1 MDMLPFLFLNCFLK
15 WLVITVG
22 GFFFCFF
29 FTFTVYL
36 RPARYVERK
45 ERDLAFNR
53 DYNIELHFYE
63 RIAQLEGLV
72 ENTKKFRAD
81 QLDVKNNILTKLLDE
96 NIFREF
102 SKTPSQ
108 NDVIDGLNKTT
119 VQQFRKFT
127 WKFTSTMSR
136 FQYSNAQQECFC
148 K

>member
-1 MDMLPFLFLNCFLK
+1 M
-15 WLVITVG
+15 
-22 GFFFCFF
+22 FF
-29 FTFTVYL
+29 FTFAVYL

-127 WKFTSTMSR
+127 
-136 FQYSNAQQECFC
+136 
-148 K
+148 

>member
-1 MDMLPFLFLNCFLK
+1 M
-15 WLVITVG
+15 
-22 GFFFCFF
+22 
-29 FTFTVYL
+29 
-36 RPARYVERK
+36 
-45 ERDLAFNR
+45 
-53 DYNIELHFYE
+53 
-63 RIAQLEGLV
+63 

-127 WKFTSTMSR
+127 
-136 FQYSNAQQECFC
+136 
-148 K
+148 